1 MTEQTAVISIKKF
14 AENRGYTVEEF
25 HNANTFF
32 YSSQSTFAIVW
43 DGEFVTH
50 FMIRNYS
57 FAPPD
62 EVKWFEH
69 LYEVVVHQPAG
80 DLSWLNKFKSF
91 HSLRLDVWKEFLPES
106 LKLLPAFQELYLTYP
121 RMGTIRI
128 IPPVVQKFTNL
139 QCLSITCSHYFIELP
154 DWLHK
159 LPNLQKLFLSNCKLK
174 SIPYSVVQ
182 TGLNFFLEPQMKSR
196 PGVHLS
202 GAQLEE
208 GDLSLFDQQR
218 GVIEQHYSGKQSTA
232 KECKVIFLGDG
243 AAGKS
248 SLIDRIIHNKFEEG
262 SLPTDGVK
270 ISIWDTIVDGES
282 IHLRIL
288 DFGGQEIMHA
298 MHRCFLTTHTVY
310 VIVCE
315 IRNDTEID
323 REAARWLE
331 NVKSFAPNCPVILA
345 LNKADQNIH
354 ATVNERSLQAINPEL
369 RHILKTS
376 AKWPRGRG
384 VSALIEAIQQEVP
397 QCINDFKTNA
407 DMLGIKQ
414 ELECME
420 KDYISEEEYRRIC
433 VKHHIEE
440 LSLQQSMLNWFK
452 DLGVAYFYSSNQ
464 LNTRLENVRVL
475 NPAWLTNGIYRLI
488 LRTPIGGFLSHQ
500 TIRETLQAIDE
511 NDIMPDKV
519 YTPQETEFILYV
531 MRNFEISHNMEN
543 GEEMIPMKMGKSPP
557 DEIDSFPKEGALHL
571 RWEGSYLP
579 NNLIHR
585 LMIRKNTEL
594 DTKCVWRTGAQ
605 FCRGNSRALVEMDET
620 ALDVFVVAQHDS
632 RQYMEEFRALIQRI
646 LNEMNIT
653 SQEVICCKIDG
664 EEGQIPYE
672 DVLQQYYDGRDKI
685 YISGIKKYISPLKLL
700 KETYLA
706 PDKEA
711 EQYLQIE
718 QINVIHAQRVERLVN
733 GTSNELNFR
742 DTHDMEMLANIIRNT
757 NTVKP
762 QTVQEIKEALAAISK
777 NNDLSFW
784 QRRKLKAIIKEMED
798 KPSNDVW
805 EKIRGYLG
813 DAANLVAIV
822 PVIQQNVPYLLDI
835 LKKFWHLP

>member
-1 MTEQTAVISIKKF
+1 MTEQMAVISIKKF
-14 AENRGYTVEEF
+14 TEDRGYTFEEF
-25 HNANTFF
+25 DEANTSF
-32 YSSQSTFAIVW
+32 YNSQSTFAIVW
-43 DGEFVTH
+43 DGIFVKQ

-69 LYEVVVHQPAG
+69 LQEVVVHQPAG
-80 DLSWLNKFKSF
+80 DLSWLNKFKCF
-91 HSLRLDVWKEFLPES
+91 RTLKLDVWQEFLPES
-106 LKLLPAFQELYLTYP
+106 LKVLPNFQELVLIYP
-121 RMGTIRI
+121 RMGRIRI
-128 IPPVVQKFTNL
+128 IPPAVQEFKNL
-139 QCLSITCSHYFIELP
+139 RSLSITSSHYFIELP

-159 LPNLQKLFLSNCKLK
+159 LPNLKQIFLINCKLK

-182 TGLNFFLEPQMKSR
+182 TGLNFFLEPNRISM
-196 PGVHLS
+196 PGIHLI
-202 GAQLEE
+202 GVQLEE
-208 GDLSLFDQQR
+208 GDLSLFNQR
-218 GVIEQHYSGKQSTA
+218 REVIEQHYRGKQSTV

-248 SLIDRIIHNKFEEG
+248 SLIDRIIHNRFEEG

-270 ISIWDTIVDGES
+270 ISIWDTTVDDDS

-323 REAARWLE
+323 REATRWIE
-331 NVKSFAPNCPVILA
+331 NVKSFAPSCPVILA

-354 ATVNERSLQAINPEL
+354 ATVNERSLQSINPEL

-376 AKWPRGRG
+376 AKWPRERG
-384 VSALIEAIQQEVP
+384 VGALIEAIQQEVP
-397 QCINDFKTNA
+397 RCINDFKTNA

-414 ELECME
+414 ELEHME
-420 KDYISEEEYRRIC
+420 KDYISEEEYQRIC
-433 VKHHIEE
+433 VKHNIEE
-440 LSLQQSMLNWFK
+440 PGLQQSMLNWFK

-488 LRTPIGGFLSHQ
+488 LRTPVGGFLSHQ
-500 TIRETLQAIDE
+500 TIKETLQATDE

-543 GEEMIPMKMGKSPP
+543 GEEMIPMKMEKSPP
-557 DEIDSFPKEGALHL
+557 DEIDNFPKEDALHL

-585 LMIRKNTEL
+585 LMIRKNKEL
-594 DTKCVWRTGAQ
+594 DTKCVWRTGAL
-605 FCRGNSRALVEMDET
+605 FRWDNSSALTEMNET
-620 ALDVFVVAQHDS
+620 ALDVFVVAQYDI
-632 RQYMEEFRALIQRI
+632 RQYMEGFRTLIQQI
-646 LNEMNIT
+646 LTEMNIK
-653 SQEVICCKIDG
+653 SKEVICCKIDG

-672 DVLQQYYDGRDKI
+672 DVLQQYYDGRDEI
-685 YISGIKKYISPLKLL
+685 YIPGIKKYISPLKLL
-700 KETYLA
+700 KETYVV
-706 PDKEA
+706 PEKEVG
-711 EQYLQIE
+711 QYFQIE
-718 QINVIHAQRVERLVN
+718 QFNVIHTQRIERLVN
-733 GTSNELNFR
+733 GNSNELNFR
-742 DTHDMEMLANIIRNT
+742 DTRDLDILASLIQNI

-762 QTVQEIKEALAAISK
+762 QTIYEIKEALV
-777 NNDLSFW
+777 LYEL
-784 QRRKLKAIIKEMED
+784 RK
-798 KPSNDVW
+798 
-805 EKIRGYLG
+805 
-813 DAANLVAIV
+813 
-822 PVIQQNVPYLLDI
+822 
-835 LKKFWHLP
+835 

>member
-1 MTEQTAVISIKKF
+1 MTEQRAVISIKQF
-14 AENRGYTVEEF
+14 AENQGYTVKEF
-25 HNANTFF
+25 HNANASF
-32 YSSQSTFAIVW
+32 YSSLSTFAIVW
-43 DGEFVTH
+43 DGKFVTH

-69 LYEVVVHQPAG
+69 LQEVVVHQPAG

-91 HSLRLDVWKEFLPES
+91 HSLRLDVWQEFLPES
-106 LKLLPAFQELYLTYP
+106 LRLLPAFQELHLTYP
-121 RMGTIRI
+121 QLGTIRI
-128 IPPVVQKFTNL
+128 IPPVVQKFKNL
-139 QCLSITCSHYFIELP
+139 RCISITCSHYSIELP

-174 SIPYSVVQ
+174 SIPYSVIQ
-182 TGLNFFLEPQMKSR
+182 TGLNFFLEPQMGPV
-196 PGVHLS
+196 PGVHLY
-202 GAQLEE
+202 GVQLEE
-208 GDLSLFDQQR
+208 GDLSLFNQQR
-218 GVIEQHYSGKQSTA
+218 EVIEQHYSGKQSTA

-376 AKWPRGRG
+376 AKWPRERG
-384 VSALIEAIQQEVP
+384 VSALIEAIQREVP

-420 KDYISEEEYRRIC
+420 KDYISEEEYRCIC

-440 LSLQQSMLNWFK
+440 LGLQQSMLNWFK

-500 TIRETLQAIDE
+500 AIKETLQAIDE
-511 NDIMPDKV
+511 NDIMPDKI

-543 GEEMIPMKMGKSPP
+543 GEEMIPMKMEKSPP
-557 DEIDSFPKEGALHL
+557 DEIDNFPKEGALHL

-585 LMIRKNTEL
+585 LMIRKNAEL

-605 FCRGNSRALVEMDET
+605 FYRGNSRALAEMDET
-620 ALDVFVVAQHDS
+620 ALDVFVVAPHDS

-646 LNEMNIT
+646 LNEMNIK

-706 PDKEA
+706 PEKEVG
-711 EQYLQIE
+711 QYLQIE

-733 GTSNELNFR
+733 GTSNELNFH
-742 DTHDMEMLANIIRNT
+742 DTHDMEMLANIIQNS

-762 QTVQEIKEALAAISK
+762 QTVQEIKEALVAISK

-784 QRRKLKAIIKEMED
+784 KRRKLKTLIKEMEN

-822 PVIQQNVPYLLDI
+822 PAIQQNAPYLLDI
-835 LKKFWHLP
+835 LKRFWSLL